1 MAHRHTGLS
10 ALSAAGVDGFF
21 ALPPERRAGTG
32 LSGCLWSSGGKG
44 GHCNLPVLGA
54 FSPVRRGAA
63 LCRADALC
71 RISKRRPLGISAG
84 AAGGGAVDGTAQIGR
99 LCPCGG
105 DLLPGPSADPGAGT
119 AFFHP
124 RYEPR
129 ACAAGLDNGRSGR
142 NSGHAGAGWR
152 TELRGVR
159 RIFRGE
165 RHQAFW

>member
-63 LCRADALC
+63 LRRADALC

-84 AAGGGAVDGTAQIGR
+84 AALRAAVEIAKRPESKGKTIVVIFPDS
-99 LCPCGG
+99 G
-105 DLLPGPSADPGAGT
+105 D
-119 AFFHP
+119 
-124 RYEPR
+124 RYYSTP
-129 ACAAGLDNGRSGR
+129 LF
-142 NSGHAGAGWR
+142 
-152 TELRGVR
+152 TE
-159 RIFRGE
+159 
-165 RHQAFW
+165 